1 MCAASA
7 PKSSAAQRQQR
18 DLEFRVRQLLTV
30 ECGVHDPEVLRVE
43 QESDRVIVLFTVE
56 GLTGR
61 VARTAFI
68 TPTDDPWG
76 SPEVVV
82 THSFTF

>member
-7 PKSSAAQRQQR
+7 PKSSAALVRER
-18 DLEFRVRQLLTV
+18 DLAFRCRQLLVTA
-30 ECGVHDPEVLRVE
+30 CGVHDPEVLRVE

-68 TPTDDPWG
+68 TPTDDPG